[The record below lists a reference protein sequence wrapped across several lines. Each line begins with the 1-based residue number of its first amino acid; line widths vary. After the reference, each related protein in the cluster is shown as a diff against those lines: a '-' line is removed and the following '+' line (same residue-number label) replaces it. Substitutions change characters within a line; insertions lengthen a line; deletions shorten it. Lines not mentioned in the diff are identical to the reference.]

1 MVEEGRQGLSRN
13 PGDGWTPKLVA
24 LDIDGTLLIPDLEH
38 GFSTETVTEPVTEA
52 VLAAARAGAHVVL
65 ASGRAPLSMAGVA
78 DRLGLTALVAELAGE
93 RLHVVASNGSVV
105 FRHAPMEVVHEV
117 LFDASQ
123 AVRTVLEHVPGAAVA
138 VEEHGLGYRVN
149 RLFPPGELDGE
160 MIICDLEEMI
170 SDHVSRVIIR
180 DPDSTSEDF
189 VNLARQLGLHGTNY
203 FIGWTAWLDL
213 APEGVSKASG
223 LEWVCRDLGVDAAD
237 VLAIGDGRN
246 DIEMLTWAGRGVA
259 MGQGPEVVRLAADH
273 VTGTVQDDGAATE
286 LRRWFR

>member
-1 MVEEGRQGLSRN
+1 MT
-13 PGDGWTPKLVA
+13 WTPKLVA
-24 LDIDGTLLIPDLEH
+24 LDIDGTLLIPDLERGMAH
-38 GFSTETVTEPVTEA
+38 EQMTRAVIEA
-52 VLAAARAGAHVVL
+52 VLDVARAGAHVVL
-65 ASGRAPLSMAGVA
+65 ASGRAPLSMTGIA
-78 DRLGLTALVAELAGE
+78 DRIGLTDLVRELTGE

-105 FRHAPMEVVHEV
+105 VRHAPLQMVHEV
-117 LFDASQ
+117 TFDAGE
-123 AVRTVLEHVPGAAVA
+123 AVRTVLEHVPAAAVA
-138 VEEHGLGYRVN
+138 VEEHGIGYRVN
-149 RLFPPGELDGE
+149 RLFPDGELDGE
-160 MIICDLEEMI
+160 MIICDIEEMI
-170 SDHVSRVIIR
+170 AGPVSRVIIR

-223 LEWVCRDLGVDAAD
+223 LQWVCADLGVEGAD

-273 VTGTVQDDGAATE
+273 VTAPVTEDGAAEE
-286 LRRWFR
+286 LRRWFPERTA